1 MLKLVLGIVA
11 GIVTGMIVISVIEMI
26 GHRIWP
32 PVAGM
37 DAGDM
42 DAVRASVAAMPP
54 AALAMI
60 VAGWTA
66 GAFAGALVANLIARR
81 ALAGWII
88 AGLVIASIIIN
99 ATMIPAPIW
108 MPVSGI
114 VLAILAGWLASRI
127 RPMPF

>member
-1 MLKLVLGIVA
+1 MLKLALGIIA

-26 GHRIWP
+26 GHAIWP

-42 DAVRASVAAMPP
+42 DAVRASIAAMPP

-88 AGLVIASIIIN
+88 AGLVVIAIIVN

-114 VLAILAGWLASRI
+114 VLAVLAGWLASRI
-127 RPMPF
+127 RPMPL

>member
-1 MLKLVLGIVA
+1 MVRLVLGIVA
-11 GIVTGMIVISVIEMI
+11 GIVTGMIVISLMEMI
-26 GHRIWP
+26 GHAIWP

-42 DAVRASVAAMPP
+42 DAVRASIAAMPP
-54 AALAMI
+54 TALGFI

-66 GAFAGALVANLIARR
+66 GAFVGALVANLIARR

-88 AGLVIASIIIN
+88 AGLVVVSIIAN
-99 ATMIPAPIW
+99 AAMIPAPIW
-108 MPVSGI
+108 MPASGI
-114 VLAILAGWLASRI
+114 VLALLAGWIASRI